1 MDSPQTTH
9 APRQLLS
16 YHSERLGGYNSKYS
30 KNALQ
35 CPTDTKIDS
44 IIFVGTWEREYL
56 LVAILYQL
64 HVKERN
70 SMAGDSSFDIV
81 SQFDEQELVNAID
94 QTRREVHTRYDLKD
108 TKTEIALSK
117 TSITILTDSSLTVKN
132 VRDILESKA
141 IRRNLSLKI
150 FKAGKEENAAGGRVR
165 QVIEL
170 QQGISQ
176 ELAKEISKYIR
187 DNNPKVRP
195 QVQGDAVRVTAKSR
209 DELQGVIALLKQ
221 KDYPV
226 ALQFINY
233 RG

>member
-1 MDSPQTTH
+1 M
-9 APRQLLS
+9 
-16 YHSERLGGYNSKYS
+16 
-30 KNALQ
+30 
-35 CPTDTKIDS
+35 
-44 IIFVGTWEREYL
+44 EREKP

-70 SMAGDSSFDIV
+70 SMAGDCSFDIV

-94 QTRREVHTRYDLKD
+94 QTRREVQTRYDLKD
-108 TKTEIALSK
+108 TKTEIAHSK
-117 TSITILTDSSLTVKN
+117 TSITILTDSSLTLKN

-150 FKAGKEENAAGGRVR
+150 FKPGKEENAAGSKVR

-195 QVQGDAVRVTAKSR
+195 QVQGDAVRVSAKSR
-209 DELQGVIALLKQ
+209 DDLQGVIASLKQ